1 MNNHLKLSIGQHSDK
16 GRKSSNQDFHGAFV
30 PKEPLLTTKGIAVA
44 LADGISSS
52 DVSQIASESAVSGFL
67 SDYYCTS
74 EAWSVSKSAQ
84 SVLLASNSWLNT
96 QTRQSQYAYERDKGY
111 VCTFSGMVFKS
122 NTAHIFHVGD
132 SRIYRL
138 QQENLQLLTEDHRFW
153 VSQNQSY
160 LSRALGINPQV
171 EIDYHAHP
179 IAPGDLF
186 VLATDGV
193 YEYVDGHYIA
203 EAIQQHS
210 HDLNTAAQQIVA
222 HALAQGSTDNLT
234 VQIVRIDTVPE
245 QTAGEIYQQLTELPF
260 PPELEP
266 GKIFD
271 GYTIVRELHSSSR
284 SHVYL
289 ALDND
294 TQQQVVLKTPSTDL
308 REDPAYLE
316 QFLMEEWIARRI
328 NNVHVLKACQQIRK
342 RQYLYIA
349 MEYIEGQ
356 SLAQWMTDHPKPDVE
371 AVRQIVEQIAKGLR
385 AFHRMEMLHQD
396 LRPENVLIDQNG
408 TVKIIDFG
416 STQVAGLLE
425 ITTALN
431 RAAVPGAIQFAAPE
445 YFLGEP
451 GSEESD
457 LFSLGV
463 ITYQMLSG
471 RLPYGA
477 QVAKITTKAGQ
488 RNLHYQTV
496 LEDDREIP
504 AWIDHA
510 IKKAVHPDRFKRHE
524 DLSEFVHELRQPSR
538 AFLNQI
544 RPPLI
549 ERDPLLFWK
558 STSFMLCIVVLVLLY
573 DRLQH

>member
-1 MNNHLKLSIGQHSDK
+1 MTNHLTLSIGQHSEK
-16 GRKSSNQDFHGAFV
+16 GRKECNQDFHGAFV

-74 EAWSVSKSAQ
+74 EAWSVSKSAK

-122 NTAHIFHVGD
+122 NTAHVFHVGD

-171 EIDYHAHP
+171 EIDYQSHP

-186 VLATDGV
+186 ILATDGV
-193 YEYVDGHYIA
+193 YEHVDGHYIA
-203 EAIQQHS
+203 ETIQKYNHE
-210 HDLNTAAQQIVA
+210 LNAAAQQIVA

-260 PPELEP
+260 PPDLEP

-284 SHVYL
+284 SHVHL

-294 TQQQVVLKTPSTDL
+294 TQQQAVLKVPSTDL

-328 NNVHVLKACQQIRK
+328 NNAHVLKACQQTRK
-342 RQYLYIA
+342 RQYIYIA

-371 AVRQIVEQIAKGLR
+371 AVRQIVEQIGKGLR

-396 LRPENVLIDQNG
+396 LRPENILIDQNG

-471 RLPYGA
+471 RLPYGT

-538 AFLNQI
+538 AFLSQT

-558 STSFMLCIVVLVLLY
+558 STSFMLCIIVLILLY
-573 DRLQH
+573 DRLHP

>member
-1 MNNHLKLSIGQHSDK
+1 MSNHLQLSIGQHSDK
-16 GRKSSNQDFHGAFV
+16 GRKELNQDFHGAFV

-111 VCTFSGMVFKS
+111 VCTFSGMVIKS

-132 SRIYRL
+132 SRIYQLRDDTL
-138 QQENLQLLTEDHRFW
+138 HLLTEDHRFW

-171 EIDYHAHP
+171 EIDYHSHP

-186 VLATDGV
+186 ILATDGV
-193 YEYVDGHYIA
+193 YEFVDGTYIA
-203 EAIQQHS
+203 QTIEQHS
-210 HDLNTAAQQIVA
+210 DDLNTAAHQIVNYA
-222 HALAQGSTDNLT
+222 FEQGSTDNLT
-234 VQIVRIDTVPE
+234 VQIVRVDAVPE

-266 GKIFD
+266 GKEFD

-289 ALDND
+289 AVDND
-294 TQQQVVLKTPSTDL
+294 SKEQAVLKIPSTDL
-308 REDPAYLE
+308 RNDPAYLE

-328 NNVHVLKACQQIRK
+328 NNVHVLKACQQTRK

-371 AVRQIVEQIAKGLR
+371 SVRQIVEQIAKGLR

-425 ITTALN
+425 INNTLIKSS
-431 RAAVPGAIQFAAPE
+431 VPGAIQFAAPE

-471 RLPYGA
+471 RLPYGT
-477 QVAKITTKAGQ
+477 QVPKITTRAGQ
-488 RNLHYQTV
+488 RNLTYQTV
-496 LEDDREIP
+496 LDDERAIP
-504 AWIDHA
+504 AWIDDA
-510 IKKAVHPDRFKRHE
+510 LKRAVHPDRFKRHE
-524 DLSEFVHELRQPSR
+524 DLSEFVHELRQPSS
-538 AFLNQI
+538 AFIN
-544 RPPLI
+544 RTRRPLI

-558 STSFMLCIVVLVLLY
+558 GVSFLLTIAVLLLLY
-573 DRLQH
+573 DRVS

>member
-1 MNNHLKLSIGQHSDK
+1 MSNHLKLSIGQHSDK

-234 VQIVRIDTVPE
+234 VQIARIDTVPE

-538 AFLNQI
+538 AFLNQT